1 VRNPYGFIMLFA
13 LLGSA
18 PAQTPAPEYRN
29 PALPIEQRVADLLKR
44 MTLEEKVG
52 QLATARRGTFGILDT
67 TGPFNDASARQLF
80 RDMFSVDSKI
90 TPRALRMTM
99 RGRRPAKTTRPA
111 SEKRA

>member
-1 VRNPYGFIMLFA
+1 MRNPYGFIMLFA

-18 PAQTPAPEYRN
+18 PAQAPAPEYRN
-29 PALPIEQRVADLLKR
+29 PALSIEQRVSDLLKR

-52 QLATARRGTFGILDT
+52 QLTTARRGNFGILDT
-67 TGPFNDASARQLF
+67 TGRFNDASARQVF

-99 RGRRPAKTTRPA
+99 RGRRPAKITRPT